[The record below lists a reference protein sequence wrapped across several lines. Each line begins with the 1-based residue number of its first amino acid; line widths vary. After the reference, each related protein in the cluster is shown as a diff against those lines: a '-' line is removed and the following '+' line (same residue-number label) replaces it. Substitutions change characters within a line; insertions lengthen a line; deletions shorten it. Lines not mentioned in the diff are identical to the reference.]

1 VENASPVGN
10 GRTSLVRPVAREA
23 LVAVA
28 VAAVIAILGAPL
40 GLLWHYVAPT
50 VELVKTSSGWYPMA
64 AEPEGFVADDGWF
77 VVIGV
82 GAGVVVAV
90 GAWLL
95 LRSWRGPAILAA
107 VAVGSFA
114 CAALAGWVGHRI
126 GLTEYQRLVRDA
138 VVGTKIQ
145 RLPGTAHRRG
155 QAGAAA
161 GRGRGVHP
169 FSPRST
175 THRRCATTI
184 RVRRPPGPGARPR
197 RRCGQFGPAG
207 VDRSVNSTGIA
218 RTLAKSDS
226 SRCSSSCSAR
236 SRLSVSGSAS
246 SR

>member
-1 VENASPVGN
+1 MENASPVGN

-95 LRSWRGPAILAA
+95 LRRWRGPAILAA

-145 RLPGTAHRRG
+145 RLPGLRIGEGKLVQPLVAVAGYTLFAAFHYAPSLRNDDPGSDDRLDLGPDPDDGAVSSAPPESTDQSTA
-155 QAGAAA
+155 QESLVPSQKATAPDAAA
-161 GRGRGVHP
+161 P
-169 FSPRST
+169 
-175 THRRCATTI
+175 
-184 RVRRPPGPGARPR
+184 ARP
-197 RRCGQFGPAG
+197 AA
-207 VDRSVNSTGIA
+207 D
-218 RTLAKSDS
+218 
-226 SRCSSSCSAR
+226 
-236 SRLSVSGSAS
+236 
-246 SR
+246 